1 MRTSSLHTWDLNLV
15 FFYTFRLYLLNSKT
29 TSTKTNGRKKINQIR
44 THAWIGNPKFW
55 YDLIRPSHPA
65 VTTTRPHVSVPFWQA
80 TFRNFNWDLDNERW
94 LGVPGESFSSG
105 HVAFP
110 LVPCESSCME
120 MRSWRSVAWAPF
132 QGTAREVW
140 SDMKCSEDFMS
151 FPWCKLLVTWD
162 AEFNK

>member
-1 MRTSSLHTWDLNLV
+1 M
-15 FFYTFRLYLLNSKT
+15 
-29 TSTKTNGRKKINQIR
+29 
-44 THAWIGNPKFW
+44 GNPKFW
-55 YDLIRPSHPA
+55 YDLILPSHPA
-65 VTTTRPHVSVPFWQA
+65 VTTTRPHMSVPFWQA

-151 FPWCKLLVTWD
+151 FPRCKLLVTWD
-162 AEFNK
+162 AEFNKWMELSLQEIIWFPSRVKDADTWFPWCFNPRNAHL